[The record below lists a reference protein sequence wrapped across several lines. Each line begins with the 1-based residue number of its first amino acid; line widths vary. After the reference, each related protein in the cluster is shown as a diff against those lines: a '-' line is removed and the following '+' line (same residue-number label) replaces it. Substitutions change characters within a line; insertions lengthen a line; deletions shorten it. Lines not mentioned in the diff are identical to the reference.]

1 MESARAAVALHQQ
14 LKTAVPC
21 PAEVQQ
27 DSEAPSTAFK
37 TMLAWTI
44 TAMNRWWASSLL
56 YVRRRLSRLLL
67 LFCCFLFLFWFV
79 VYSVGW
85 TDRTG
90 RFCRWCHF
98 GGALLLLL
106 FFFFC
111 IFVRSA
117 STLLRSSKLYNILY
131 IYTMKLL
138 SVSWNLRRSSL
149 VARVPLLIHF
159 HVFSLLSGGRRRTEN
174 YKCSIAT

>member
-106 FFFFC
+106 FFFFFVFSSVRPALCSVRPCYITYC
-111 IFVRSA
+111 IF
-117 STLLRSSKLYNILY
+117 TQWSSFQSRE
-131 IYTMKLL
+131 TC
-138 SVSWNLRRSSL
+138 VVHHSSL
-149 VARVPLLIHF
+149 VFLFLYIFMSFLFCQEEEEEP
-159 HVFSLLSGGRRRTEN
+159 RTI
-174 YKCSIAT
+174 SAL